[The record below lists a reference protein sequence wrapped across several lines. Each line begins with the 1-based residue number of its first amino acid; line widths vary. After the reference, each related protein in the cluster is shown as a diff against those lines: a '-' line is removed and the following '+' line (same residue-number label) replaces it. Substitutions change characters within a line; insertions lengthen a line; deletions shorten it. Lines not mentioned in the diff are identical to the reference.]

1 MEFDSHEHEINS
13 SENIKE
19 KPSIPL
25 SDYANKLDQK
35 IKKRYLEKISKIG
48 IDPVLIDGKNFEP
61 DCLPPVES
69 TDLLFYLVLETS
81 YYTKQQFKAF
91 RSLQAYNQM
100 VSGFISSVQGH
111 MIQDKFVVL
120 AKVRHSQRMNES
132 LIPVWII
139 TEKQGT
145 IISAHCCGCKAG
157 LGESCSHV
165 ASVLFYLEA
174 WTKINGK
181 LSCTQ
186 VKCSWI
192 LPSYVKE
199 VEYARV
205 RDIKFTSAKKMKAD
219 LDSVLDRLS
228 PIPEVDDH
236 VNEPKNETP
245 ASVMSVP
252 APSEEEMDS
261 LYAELNGCKF
271 KPIAL
276 SLVAPFAESFV
287 LKSRTIPTVP
297 DLSDPHYQD
306 LEYPELLQVCSEKQI
321 NISEDEMVQIEKD
334 TRSQSQGA
342 NFFKHRAGRIGASQS
357 KQASHTDPALPSQS
371 LIQSIC
377 YPELNKLFSKAILHG
392 CEHEGLAISAYEQAM
407 KEKHLN
413 FKVEKC
419 GVFINKE
426 YPWLHATPDF
436 LCSCDCCGEGCGE
449 VKCPLC
455 IENCDFEN
463 YLTKT
468 SSCLRKNNSG
478 EFCIK
483 KDHAYYYQTQQQLFT
498 VKRNYCDFVVCAFDG
513 CGTAKFFN
521 QRILP
526 DQEHWNSVL
535 PKLTKFWRTCILP
548 EVLGK
553 WYTRKHF
560 MTANETDKQP
570 ERGSTCYCRAN
581 TQDEKTVVC
590 CNPACPIVSFHL
602 SCLKIESVP
611 KTWYCPT
618 CRTLPQFKRSRKAAS
633 QILNSKQN
641 SGVSH
646 PAMSLDCIC
655 ICHSKPVKSEKLLQC
670 HNATCKNGGFF
681 HLNCLNYKRMPN
693 NSQTTWVC
701 PACRKKVK
709 VTHTNDDDE
718 DDDDDVTFIKTLN
731 TQTEKHKSLGS
742 LGQNE
747 FDLVLLP
754 TGWLDCTI
762 IHEAQILLGAVNKSI
777 KGFQRPTLGPVRQFD
792 IVSSDFVQLLHVNNN
807 HWVCVSSINCTSG
820 YVNLMDSLSNSVISQ
835 EITQL
840 VENLLGPRYKGINQ
854 LPVQQQQNGSD
865 CGVFAIAFA
874 TCLVYGRNPSQAHFD
889 IPRMRPHLL
898 KCLKARSI
906 ELFPTI

>member
-1 MEFDSHEHEINS
+1 MSAIRHENEMKS
-13 SENIKE
+13 SENIKG

-25 SDYANKLDQK
+25 SDYANKLDEK
-35 IKKRYLEKISKIG
+35 VKKRYLEKISKIG
-48 IDPVLIDGKNFEP
+48 IDPVLIEGKNFEP

-100 VSGFISSVQGH
+100 VSGFISTVQGH
-111 MIQDKFVVL
+111 IIQDKFVVL

-145 IISAHCCGCKAG
+145 IISAHCCGCMAG

-174 WTKINGK
+174 WTKIHGK

-186 VKCSWI
+186 VNCSWI

-205 RDIKFTSAKKMKAD
+205 RDINFTSAKKMKAD
-219 LDSVLDRLS
+219 LDSTIDRLS
-228 PIPEVDDH
+228 QLSEVDDCLD
-236 VNEPKNETP
+236 VRKNETK
-245 ASVMSVP
+245 SVP
-252 APSEEEMDS
+252 APSEEEMDT
-261 LYAELNGCKF
+261 LYAELNSCKF
-271 KPIAL
+271 KPVAL
-276 SLVAPFAESFV
+276 SLVDPYAESFV
-287 LKSRTIPTVP
+287 LKSRTIPTIL
-297 DLSDPHYQD
+297 DLSEPNYQD

-321 NISEDEMVQIEKD
+321 DLSEEEIMQIEKD
-334 TRSQSQGA
+334 TISQSQGD

-357 KQASHTDPALPSQS
+357 KQASHTNPALPSQS

-377 YPELNKLFSKAILHG
+377 YPELNKIFSKAITHG

-407 KEKHLN
+407 KEKHIN
-413 FKVEKC
+413 FKIEKC
-419 GVFINKE
+419 GIFINKE

-449 VKCPLC
+449 VKCPFC
-455 IENCDFEN
+455 IDNCDFEN
-463 YLTKT
+463 YVTK
-468 SSCLRKNNSG
+468 SSACLKKDNFG

-483 KDHAYYYQTQQQLFT
+483 RDHAYYYQTQQQLFT

-513 CGTAKFFN
+513 CGTVKFFN

-526 DQEHWNSVL
+526 DEEHWHSVL

-560 MTANETDKQP
+560 MANTQADKPPET
-570 ERGSTCYCRAN
+570 GSICYCRMN
-581 TQDEKTVVC
+581 TDEKTVLC
-590 CNPACPIVSFHL
+590 CNPSCAIVSFHL
-602 SCLKIESVP
+602 SCLKIESIP
-611 KTWYCPT
+611 KTWYCPH
-618 CRTLPQFKRSRKAAS
+618 CRTLSQFKRSRKATS
-633 QILNSKQN
+633 HILKKKTDPDVPNL
-641 SGVSH
+641 
-646 PAMSLDCIC
+646 AMSLDCIC
-655 ICHSKPVKSEKLLQC
+655 MCKSKPIKSEKLLQC
-670 HNATCKNGGFF
+670 HNESCENGRFF

-701 PACRKKVK
+701 PSCRKKVK
-709 VTHTNDDDE
+709 ATRPNK
-718 DDDDDVTFIKTLN
+718 DDDVTYVKTLH
-731 TQTEKHKSLGS
+731 TQTEKYKSLGS

-747 FDLVLLP
+747 FDLILLP

-762 IHEAQILLGAVNKSI
+762 IHEAQILLASINKSI
-777 KGFQRPTLGPVRQFD
+777 TGFQRPTLGPIGQFE
-792 IVSSDFVQLLHVNNN
+792 IVSSDFVQILHVNNN
-807 HWVCVSSINCTSG
+807 HWVGVSSINCAPG
-820 YVNLMDSLSNSVISQ
+820 YVNLMDSLSQPVISQ
-835 EITQL
+835 EITHL
-840 VENLLGPRYKGINQ
+840 VENLLGHRYKGVNH
-854 LPVQQQQNGSD
+854 LPVQQQLNGSD
-865 CGVFAIAFA
+865 CGVFAIAIA
-874 TCLVYGRNPSQAHFD
+874 TCLMYGQNPSQAFFN
-889 IPRMRPHLL
+889 ITRMRPHLF
-898 KCLKARSI
+898 KCLKAHAM